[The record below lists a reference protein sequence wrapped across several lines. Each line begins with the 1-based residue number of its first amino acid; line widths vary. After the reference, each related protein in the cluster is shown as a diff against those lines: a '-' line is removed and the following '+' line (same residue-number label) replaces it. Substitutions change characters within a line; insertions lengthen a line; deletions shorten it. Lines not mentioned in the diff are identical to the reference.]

1 VLAILKT
8 HGVPMFVKVVKM
20 TPRIVMDMFFAV
32 TLTLLAFAVAAM
44 SFLGFTLAVQGW
56 AANPPITIHAP
67 AQPKDLSYSWANVL
81 PAILALELVPRAGL
95 ESASSVLNRIMWLFL
110 VLSSRI

>member
-8 HGVPMFVKVVKM
+8 YGVPVFVNVVKM
-20 TPRIVMDMFFAV
+20 APRIVMDMFFAV

-56 AANPPITIHAP
+56 GANPPITIHAP
-67 AQPKDLSYSWANVL
+67 AQP
-81 PAILALELVPRAGL
+81 
-95 ESASSVLNRIMWLFL
+95 
-110 VLSSRI
+110 